1 MDAHKVL
8 GVQPGASEDE
18 IRAAYRRYAASH
30 HPDRGGDPS
39 TFIAGQTAYRQ
50 LVRSSLQSL
59 SGVQFHQ
66 RRTLGGTVRKAVSA
80 AAHRIARR
88 PVPPSRVQ

>member
-1 MDAHKVL
+1 MDPHDVL
-8 GVQPGASEDE
+8 GVRPGASDEE
-18 IRAAYRRYAASH
+18 IRAAYRRYAAAH

-50 LVRSSLQSL
+50 LLRSSPPSL
-59 SGVQFHQ
+59 SGVQFHR
-66 RRTLGGTVRKAVSA
+66 RRTLGGTVRKAVST

-88 PVPPSRVQ
+88 PTPPSRVL